1 MLPPILFLHCDPI
14 HLLQPLDQ
22 YVFTSTTPVITLPNA
37 RHALIF
43 FEPAERI
50 YFAVDIC
57 QRVTPRAFLLLEQ
70 SVEPTDDGA
79 ARTGCT
85 G

>member
-1 MLPPILFLHCDPI
+1 L
-14 HLLQPLDQ
+14 
-22 YVFTSTTPVITLPNA
+22 
-37 RHALIF
+37 
-43 FEPAERI
+43 EPTERF

-85 G
+85 GRAMSFNGCYGELTPPVSFGHSQVAKPVHERKC